1 VNFRPENEA
10 NGGASGGPPDG
21 PPDEGLPKVP
31 EERGERGRFVSS
43 LGPVPFVVGLL
54 LLALVV
60 GVFLLWRSYGD
71 RVGGISVFEDSVESG
86 AEPVVRLTN
95 GPGWVRVE
103 GVGGLENVEI
113 TAQRYARG
121 SNPTAAKENA
131 DRVPVDVTND
141 GSTVEISSEGGRGT
155 GADYDVRVPPGSVV
169 EIDSSA
175 GDVEVSGLDGE
186 VRVRAESGDISVND
200 VRGPVAI
207 EAPQGDVALEGVST
221 ETGNAKIT
229 VDTGDV
235 ELEDLV
241 VGILETRVETGDVT
255 LSGRFSGGG
264 WVIVETGSI
273 YARLPSED
281 TRELTLETRVGEV
294 IRNDE
299 QGSG

>member
-1 VNFRPENEA
+1 MP
-10 NGGASGGPPDG
+10 
-21 PPDEGLPKVP
+21 LII
-31 EERGERGRFVSS
+31 
-43 LGPVPFVVGLL
+43 VGVL

-60 GVFLLWRSYGD
+60 GAVLLWFSYGD
-71 RVGGISVFEDSVESG
+71 RAGGTSIFEDSVESG
-86 AEPVVRLTN
+86 PEPVVRLAN
-95 GPGWVRVE
+95 ESGRVSIEGVEGLERVE
-103 GVGGLENVEI
+103 I
-113 TAQRYARG
+113 SAKRYARG
-121 SNPTAAKENA
+121 FSPPGAKENA
-131 DRVPVDVTND
+131 AGVPVDIFQE
-141 GSTVEISSEGGRGT
+141 GSNLEISSGGGRGT

-169 EIDSSA
+169 EIESSA
-175 GDVEVSGLDGE
+175 GDVEVSSLDGE
-186 VRVRAESGDISVND
+186 VRVRAESGDVSVND
-200 VRGPVAI
+200 VRGPVAV

-221 ETGNAKIT
+221 ETGNAEIT
-229 VDTGDV
+229 VGAGDV

-294 IRNDE
+294 VRNDE